1 MFQIGIVSH
10 DEQLITPISNAV
22 QHHTHHQI
30 ETFSGNELNS
40 FGRKLPPLHL
50 LIIDL
55 DGVIQGVNSL
65 LESLAHYHG
74 EAVVVLLMPPENPL
88 AAEDHGVEE
97 IMLRPAN
104 QEQMQQTV
112 RQFLQMIES
121 LDRFS
126 ALKEELRKKMCE
138 SQIVARSQPMRKVLQ
153 LLPRVAGSET
163 SVLITGETGT
173 GKELIARAIHYLS
186 PRAGQPFVAIDCANI
201 PEHLVENELF
211 GHVRGAYTDAGS
223 ASGGLLK
230 EADGGT
236 LFLDEVEALPLSVQ
250 AKFLRFLQE
259 RQYKPLGQSK
269 CVSMDVRV
277 LAATNIDLGKAVKE
291 KAFREDLYFRLNVV
305 PLFIPPLR
313 ERKTDIPV
321 LVHHFLQEYGQN
333 DPNAPHPP
341 RETMQNWMAYHWP
354 GNVRELE
361 NRVQEW
367 LMIGSTGTPP
377 DSALIATAP
386 PRPASTLAEVR
397 REALEKCERAYL
409 HNLLSIAGGNISA
422 AARLAGID
430 RKNLRRL
437 LAKYSI
443 DARRYHA

>member
-10 DEQLITPISNAV
+10 DEQLITPISDAV
-22 QHHTHHQI
+22 HHHTHHQI
-30 ETFSGNELNS
+30 QTFSGNELNS
-40 FGRKLPPLHL
+40 CRGELSQLHL
-50 LIIDL
+50 LIIDN
-55 DGVIQGVNSL
+55 DGVSQGVNGL
-65 LESLAHYHG
+65 LESLSRHHG
-74 EAVVVLLMPPENPL
+74 ETIVVLLMPSENPF

-97 IMLRPAN
+97 IFIRPAN

-112 RQFLQMIES
+112 RQLLQKIES

-126 ALKEELRKKMCE
+126 TLKEELRKKMCE

-153 LLPRVAGSET
+153 LLPRVADSET

-236 LFLDEVEALPLSVQ
+236 LFLDEVEALPLSAQ

-269 CVSMDVRV
+269 CVSMDVRI
-277 LAATNIDLGKAVKE
+277 LAATNLDLGKAVKE

-305 PLFIPPLR
+305 PLIIPPLR

-321 LVHHFLQEYGQN
+321 LVHHFLQEYGQI
-333 DPNAPHPP
+333 DPSSAYIPVEIM
-341 RETMQNWMAYHWP
+341 RNWMAYHWP

-367 LMIGSTGTPP
+367 LMIGSAGIPP
-377 DSALIATAP
+377 DSAAITTAS
-386 PRPASTLAEVR
+386 PRSACTLAEVR
-397 REALEKCERAYL
+397 REALQKCEKAYL
-409 HNLLSIAGGNISA
+409 HNLLASAGGNISA

-430 RKNLRRL
+430 RKSLRRL

-443 DARRYHA
+443 DAHRYHA

>member
-1 MFQIGIVSH
+1 MFQIGIVSR
-10 DEQLITPISNAV
+10 DEQLITPISDAV
-22 QHHTHHQI
+22 HHHTHHQI
-30 ETFSGNELNS
+30 QTFSGNEWS
-40 FGRKLPPLHL
+40 FFHRELSQLHL
-50 LIIDL
+50 LIIDN
-55 DGVIQGVNSL
+55 DGFSQEVNSL
-65 LESLAHYHG
+65 LESLAHHHG
-74 EAVVVLLMPPENPL
+74 ETIVVLLTPSENPF

-112 RQFLQMIES
+112 RQLLQKIES
-121 LDRFS
+121 LNRFS
-126 ALKEELRKKMCE
+126 TLKEELRKKMCE

-211 GHVRGAYTDAGS
+211 GHVRGAYTDAGNS
-223 ASGGLLK
+223 SGGLLK

-269 CVSMDVRV
+269 CVSMNVRV

-321 LVHHFLQEYGQN
+321 LVRHFLQEYGQN
-333 DPNAPHPP
+333 DPNSPYPP
-341 RETMQNWMAYHWP
+341 RETMRNWMEYHWP

-367 LMIGSTGTPP
+367 LMIGSTEVPP
-377 DSALIATAP
+377 DSAVITAASL
-386 PRPASTLAEVR
+386 RPVCTLAEVR
-397 REALEKCERAYL
+397 REALEKSEKAYL
-409 HNLLSIAGGNISA
+409 HNLLAGTAGNISA

-430 RKNLRRL
+430 RKSLRRL